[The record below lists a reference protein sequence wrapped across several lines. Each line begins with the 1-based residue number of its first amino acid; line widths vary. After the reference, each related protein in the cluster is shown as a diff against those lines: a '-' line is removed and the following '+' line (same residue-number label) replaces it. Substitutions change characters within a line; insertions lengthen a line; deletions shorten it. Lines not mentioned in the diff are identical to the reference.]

1 MDIKISPEELQEHS
15 TNIVKQTRNIMDNIV
30 AIENAVNSLSGWQS
44 ANKEMF
50 VNNVRNDIKDMRM
63 MVEAAESYGLVGSDV
78 AARVLGVEN
87 TIKETLMRESDF
99 NANV

>member
-1 MDIKISPEELQEHS
+1 
-15 TNIVKQTRNIMDNIV
+15 
-30 AIENAVNSLSGWQS
+30 
-44 ANKEMF
+44 
-50 VNNVRNDIKDMRM
+50 MRM